1 MDPAEDCDP
10 LSPFPEEINLMG
22 HPSFLLAY
30 FSPETVLPLSSI
42 IATLAGFALLIKRSS
57 LRFLARAVRASL
69 RRRRR
74 IVSVKRPHFPVGAT
88 EASQTT
94 RP

>member
-1 MDPAEDCDP
+1 MNQTTRCA
-10 LSPFPEEINLMG
+10 FG
-22 HPSFLLAY
+22 A
-30 FSPETVLPLSSI
+30 
-42 IATLAGFALLIKRSS
+42 AGFALLIKRSS
-57 LRFLARAVRASL
+57 LRFLARTVRAAL